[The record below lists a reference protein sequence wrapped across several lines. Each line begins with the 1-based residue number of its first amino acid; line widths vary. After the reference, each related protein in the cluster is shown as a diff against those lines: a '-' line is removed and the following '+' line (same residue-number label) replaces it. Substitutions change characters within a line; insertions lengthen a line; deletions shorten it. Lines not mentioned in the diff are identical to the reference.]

1 MNDIYLNIIFYFE
14 LFDLPICV
22 LYIQN
27 DMGKFEKLSNI
38 LKENKKRKFVPVK
51 EKKGKILNFFTG
63 KLNKTST
70 DVVSDLTTLDSK
82 YSSNL
87 SNNNISDVSINS
99 VKSGNDFSSNT
110 EMDIWTNYIFQKQN
124 KKQEKKGITNE
135 NKNNDN
141 KNEVISKLKE
151 TKSFMSDIINYFNTN
166 SQEKLK
172 IFLDN
177 YDKLE
182 SMRQHDY
189 VNIYLKMENE
199 KYKKKGGN
207 QQVINIKESP
217 IKKVP
222 ENPNNIKNSN
232 NQNSNILP
240 NQIKNDDKFSINTRY
255 NFNLKE
261 KTEIINNNKDNDNQV
276 NSNNINQNKIFLD
289 NTNNNINTIIM
300 NQVSKNSINKN
311 KQDYNQNINILD
323 KKINIDCNENIN
335 NKNKSIGIHSP
346 KIILSNKSI
355 YPNNMYQINSSKINK
370 IKSLNINDI
379 NMKNNLNKN
388 INKEQNLNIN
398 NNNNNVNNEMQ
409 INDERNNYNN
419 IKQNNQVYLNQKNN
433 NNNIFNPQNYF
444 NKTTITKNKNDLFD
458 KRYGN
463 TNKNKYIDNIEK
475 SNIPIDKTQNI
486 KNISVNNQ
494 QNFPQEFNDIQNQY
508 KMQKPISQ
516 RFNNYQKD
524 LTNQKYQVHKV
535 PAYKSIFDQDN
546 NL

>member
-1 MNDIYLNIIFYFE
+1 
-14 LFDLPICV
+14 
-22 LYIQN
+22 
-27 DMGKFEKLSNI
+27 
-38 LKENKKRKFVPVK
+38 
-51 EKKGKILNFFTG
+51 
-63 KLNKTST
+63 
-70 DVVSDLTTLDSK
+70 
-82 YSSNL
+82 
-87 SNNNISDVSINS
+87 
-99 VKSGNDFSSNT
+99 
-110 EMDIWTNYIFQKQN
+110 MDIWTNYILQKQN
-124 KKQEKKGITNE
+124 KKQGKEGITNE

-141 KNEVISKLKE
+141 KTEVISKLKE

-276 NSNNINQNKIFLD
+276 NSNNINQNKILLD
-289 NTNNNINTIIM
+289 NTNNHNINTIIM
-300 NQVSKNSINKN
+300 NQESKNIIRTNKN